1 MKKSSSRKTSS
12 RNRKKQQIE
21 HFDLTLDRFYFGV
34 IIILL
39 IILTILYF
47 LCKKCINK
55 SVTNTNTQ

>member
-1 MKKSSSRKTSS
+1 MKKSNSRKSS
-12 RNRKKQQIE
+12 SKKQQIE
-21 HFDLTLDRFYFGV
+21 HFNVTLDRFYLGV

-55 SVTNTNTQ
+55 NVIDTQ